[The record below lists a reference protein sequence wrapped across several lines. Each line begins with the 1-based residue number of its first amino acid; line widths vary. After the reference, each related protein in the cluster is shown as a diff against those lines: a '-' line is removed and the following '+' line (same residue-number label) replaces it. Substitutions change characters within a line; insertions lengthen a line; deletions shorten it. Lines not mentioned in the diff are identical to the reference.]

1 MPDMALLIC
10 TAPALCMQVR
20 QRTRSLAAWLMSGA
34 WALSM
39 REWNSGSQVA
49 LMPAQN
55 LCLDRVTAG
64 CALEQQA
71 VSGTSRGADTWSF
84 G

>member
-1 MPDMALLIC
+1 
-10 TAPALCMQVR
+10 
-20 QRTRSLAAWLMSGA
+20 LMSGA

-55 LCLDRVTAG
+55 LCLD
-64 CALEQQA
+64 
-71 VSGTSRGADTWSF
+71 
-84 G
+84 